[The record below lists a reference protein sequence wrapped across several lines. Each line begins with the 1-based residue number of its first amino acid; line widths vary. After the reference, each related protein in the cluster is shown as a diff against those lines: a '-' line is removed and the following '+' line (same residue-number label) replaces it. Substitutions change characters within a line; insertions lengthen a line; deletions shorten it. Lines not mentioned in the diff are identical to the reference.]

1 MTLLLHQN
9 HTSHNERHTSKHMT
23 VDRYVAAGKKAYKSY
38 DGNAHIEMHH
48 SIKQNQSWKHEFM
61 ISNVE

>member
-1 MTLLLHQN
+1 
-9 HTSHNERHTSKHMT
+9 MT

-38 DGNAHIEMHH
+38 DGNAHIDRHH